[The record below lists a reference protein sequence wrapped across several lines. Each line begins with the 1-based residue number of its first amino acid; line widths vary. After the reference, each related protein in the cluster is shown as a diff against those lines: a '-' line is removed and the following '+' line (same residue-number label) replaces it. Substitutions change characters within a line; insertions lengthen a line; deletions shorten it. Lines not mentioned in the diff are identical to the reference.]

1 MTFFVTLSIFFV
13 SRFAAL
19 LHQVIDVNT
28 DLFPKD
34 EYDLTRP

>member
-1 MTFFVTLSIFFV
+1 MTFFVTLSVFLDRTTLV
-13 SRFAAL
+13 
-19 LHQVIDVNT
+19 DVNT

>member
-1 MTFFVTLSIFFV
+1 MTVFITLSVFFV

-28 DLFPKD
+28 DLFPKNK
-34 EYDLTRP
+34 YDLTRP